1 MRRRNHV
8 LSSAEDRFAAKQA
21 PRFVGPAEVLQVF
34 SPVVYLVEDLDS
46 KRRTK
51 VFVTDLKK
59 YTPPRGTQQLEAQ
72 ATATNILV
80 QLREM

>member
-21 PRFVGPAEVLQVF
+21 PRFVGPAKVVQVY

-46 KRRTK
+46 QRRTK
-51 VFVTDLKK
+51 VFINDLKK
-59 YTPPRGTQQLEAQ
+59 YTPPRETQQLEFQ
-72 ATATNILV
+72 ATIPL
-80 QLREM
+80 L